1 MFIAQGQGLIGG
13 VSTPTPRLIQCSRS
27 PFTHSSYSLLDMIN
41 QHRVDRLSLA
51 QSQCYRVSHWMFF
64 RSLCQWLVLT
74 GLGIAVELTFG
85 LGCMPTMAEP
95 SPAAVRGNANPVL
108 SSADRLVERGL
119 SKAIT
124 GDWQGAIA
132 DYTLAIQQNPNFAA
146 AYNNRGI
153 AYRQL
158 GQHQQAI
165 ADYTQAILLT
175 PNNAELFNNRA
186 IAHLSLGQR
195 QMAISDF
202 TTAIS
207 LNPNYARAH
216 YGRGT
221 VRRQVNDH
229 QGAMADFDRAI
240 QIDPTY
246 ADAYYGRG
254 LYRQALGDR
263 PAALQD
269 FQRAA
274 DLYNAAGNTRR
285 YQETL
290 ERITSL
296 RRGL

>member
-1 MFIAQGQGLIGG
+1 MKRLPKNGL
-13 VSTPTPRLIQCSRS
+13 LK
-27 PFTHSSYSLLDMIN
+27 MIN
-41 QHRVDRLSLA
+41 QHQVGNFSLA
-51 QSQCYRVSHWMFF
+51 RSPRYQAMPGIGF
-64 RSLCQWLVLT
+64 RSLCQWLALT
-74 GLGIAVELTFG
+74 GLAVVAELTCG

-95 SPAAVRGNANPVL
+95 SPAAVRGSADPVP

-132 DYTLAIQQNPNFAA
+132 DYTLAIQQNPNLAA

-153 AYRQL
+153 AYRQV
-158 GQHQQAI
+158 GQYQQAI

-186 IAHLSLGQR
+186 IAHLGLGQR

-207 LNPNYARAH
+207 LNPTYARAH

-221 VRRQVNDH
+221 VRRQINDH

-246 ADAYYGRG
+246 ADAHYGRG

-296 RRGL
+296 KRGL